1 MCYVRSSTEVADR
14 LVFVFNVMQPPQAI
28 KPCNTEASE
37 DKLRLSKLTLGEGK
51 GPRLVCR
58 NLSPK
63 GASLGWE
70 FGSSCSVGLWLSWG
84 SIFVSSCCLV
94 VGVCSVV
101 AVCISLVS
109 QTPLRSLVDV
119 RRT

>member
-1 MCYVRSSTEVADR
+1 MRSSTEVADR

-28 KPCNTEASE
+28 KPCNMEASE

-70 FGSSCSVGLWLSWG
+70 FGSSCSVGGLWLSWG

-101 AVCISLVS
+101 AVSISLVS